1 MFHSFQKK
9 ECGLKTK
16 NDLKKELRFE
26 NFHMV
31 SNYYFLCY
39 SYQRYKDY
47 ANSLD
52 KLILLQVKQK
62 KILRLEETVTQME
75 DEYAGNV
82 GVRTSPLVGESN

>member
-1 MFHSFQKK
+1 MFRKFSHGIK
-9 ECGLKTK
+9 L
-16 NDLKKELRFE
+16 L
-26 NFHMV
+26 
-31 SNYYFLCY
+31 FLCY